1 MPLQGTFLYIH
12 DPSRAVR
19 RRRVWLGRHLRRP
32 VQVILPA
39 RRTKPIVRRQ
49 PNPSAC
55 HPARPEDPRQ
65 ATLELL
71 WCHIQP
77 LGALAAEAANPP
89 PRTPVGAPAGLM
101 QPASVRKRKYETDA
115 AHDGP
120 ILYVYRSRNR
130 LKKVIPILAPA
141 MAILRGPGVSWLGRR
156 HRALSGPG
164 LTYLIPSFLSYF
176 SRVRLLAVTD
186 LYLTRFQGSRFF
198 RAVFDVCCTLRLIN
212 STNDTI
218 IILFFLFILW
228 THSLTTRT
236 IMKLSSTLLGLLGLA
251 GSVCADP
258 TWPSQIDELEEIM
271 FQLTSFRARRF
282 AGPVSPCSSEASGPG
297 RVNAAEW
304 LRTAF
309 HDMATANTFF
319 GNGGLD
325 ASLQY
330 ELRNT
335 ENLGPGLNTTLLFMS
350 PFFSRR
356 SSLSDLIAL
365 GVYTSVRS
373 CGGPAVP
380 FRAGRRDATIAGP
393 PGVPQ
398 AQNTAFTFQQQF
410 DRMGFTPA
418 EMIQVTACGHTLGG
432 VHSAQFPDIAPPA
445 STVNTNGQLGLDT
458 TVANFDN
465 RVVTEYL
472 SGNTTNPLV
481 VGPSVRVNRHA
492 DFKVYNSDRNVT
504 MQALADPEVFR
515 DVCRTV
521 LQKMIDVVPRGVTL
535 TDPIVPYAVKPVNLQ
550 LTLTSGGST
559 LQFTGFI
566 RVRTTVRPE
575 DDISTVVINYKAR
588 DGSTNC
594 GSSSCTIRT
603 TVQGV
608 SQGFDDTFAFF
619 PITANIPASTGISS
633 FTVTVNH
640 VDGTSETFDNN
651 GNEYPMDDAILIQ
664 YPQSCLRG
672 TTGALTVV
680 AAVRN
685 DRVSQGARAFVSFK
699 VPQTTSSVPGLR
711 NATVVM
717 ERGSCVGR
725 YTFFS
730 ANYTIEGGLAYES
743 NLDVINGDRSD
754 SFKSVNNIGGTCRA
768 FANPAA
774 CQSGSSS
781 SSSSVSTRVTSTSS
795 SASTSV
801 GPTATSVSSFAT
813 SIVSS
818 GTTSLRSS
826 GSTTLSSSASSS
838 SSTSSTPSSTSP
850 PSTSSVSSTISTFS
864 TSSAASTSAP
874 ASTSST
880 TSAPATSLS
889 SSSSLPAVTPSH
901 VPTIGGY
908 NLVSCWSEGDG
919 VRALSGRSFAANDMT
934 LQRCME
940 YCSGFIYWGTEYSTE
955 CKSANASG
963 IQSRANER
971 QVIAVITWLVA
982 ATRRPWS
989 SATWSVEAMMVSSVV
1004 PVIVLSCTRPLRH
1017 RLSL

>member
-1 MPLQGTFLYIH
+1 MKL
-12 DPSRAVR
+12 
-19 RRRVWLGRHLRRP
+19 
-32 VQVILPA
+32 
-39 RRTKPIVRRQ
+39 
-49 PNPSAC
+49 PSA
-55 HPARPEDPRQ
+55 
-65 ATLELL
+65 
-71 WCHIQP
+71 
-77 LGALAAEAANPP
+77 
-89 PRTPVGAPAGLM
+89 
-101 QPASVRKRKYETDA
+101 
-115 AHDGP
+115 
-120 ILYVYRSRNR
+120 
-130 LKKVIPILAPA
+130 
-141 MAILRGPGVSWLGRR
+141 
-156 HRALSGPG
+156 
-164 LTYLIPSFLSYF
+164 
-176 SRVRLLAVTD
+176 
-186 LYLTRFQGSRFF
+186 
-198 RAVFDVCCTLRLIN
+198 
-212 STNDTI
+212 
-218 IILFFLFILW
+218 
-228 THSLTTRT
+228 
-236 IMKLSSTLLGLLGLA
+236 LLGLLGLA

-335 ENLGPGLNTTLLFMS
+335 ENLGPGLNTTLIFMS

-492 DFKVYNSDRNVT
+492 DFKVYNSDRNLT

-774 CQSGSSS
+774 CQSGASS
-781 SSSSVSTRVTSTSS
+781 SSSSVSTRWDDL
-795 SASTSV
+795 AELFGFYNLAKLRKFSV
-801 GPTATSVSSFAT
+801 LHKLNAFLEFTAVDKFRLFHKFNVFDELGILNECAGFRQLDDFYSCHKPHVFKYTECYC
-813 SIVSS
+813 
-818 GTTSLRSS
+818 GNYL
-826 GSTTLSSSASSS
+826 ASSS
-838 SSTSSTPSSTSP
+838 DE
-850 PSTSSVSSTISTFS
+850 
-864 TSSAASTSAP
+864 AP
-874 ASTSST
+874 LEQCNMVCGGDDGQFCGAGHRLELYST
-880 TSAPATSLS
+880 TSAPPFTLTSIT
-889 SSSSLPAVTPSH
+889 PEPTAVH
-901 VPTIGGY
+901 VEEVGKY
-908 NLVSCWSEGDG
+908 DLVGCWTEAQGT
-919 VRALSGRSFAANDMT
+919 RALGGRRTTSAEMT
-934 LQRCME
+934 NELCAE
-940 YCSGFIYWGTEYSTE
+940 FCDDYKYFGTEYSSECYCGNFVASGSSSAPLDECSMRCSGRRSEYCGAGHRLNLYMNPEAETQVPEQPAAAGEFVWLSCQTDQVSNRTLNGATLSSDDMTNEVCAEFCQEFEYFGTEYGRECFCGGSLPARSAEAPDTE
-955 CKSANASG
+955 CSMLCGGSG
-963 IQSRANER
+963 MEFCGG
-971 QVIAVITWLVA
+971 
-982 ATRRPWS
+982 PD
-989 SATWSVEAMMVSSVV
+989 
-1004 PVIVLSCTRPLRH
+1004 
-1017 RLSL
+1017 RLSTYVKQEEVQR